1 MCSLER
7 NARTFLWFTNP
18 PICQSVN
25 LSIFAASNRKSFVAP
40 NCKIFSICVRCSQ
53 FCIWICNEQTSS
65 YHIVP
70 PSSSST
76 TPAPSP
82 DTANGWQIFPHI
94 FGCMHFWPQANGLLQ
109 LSFSCC
115 CSFFCCYCCLCT
127 VAASALL
134 FFLLLKLFFQLSRCI
149 AIKTETEK
157 ALDFHRSPKVAD
169 DDDDD
174 VVLAKVINLRSEW
187 RAYTWSS

>member
-1 MCSLER
+1 MVGKYFLIFLAAC
-7 NARTFLWFTNP
+7 TFGHKPT
-18 PICQSVN
+18 
-25 LSIFAASNRKSFVAP
+25 
-40 NCKIFSICVRCSQ
+40 
-53 FCIWICNEQTSS
+53 
-65 YHIVP
+65 
-70 PSSSST
+70 
-76 TPAPSP
+76 
-82 DTANGWQIFPHI
+82 D
-94 FGCMHFWPQANGLLQ
+94 
-109 LSFSCC
+109 C
-115 CSFFCCYCCLCT
+115 CSCHSLAAAAFSAAAAAA

-149 AIKTETEK
+149 AIETETEE